1 MYYIM
6 PFVESKNNGRPIY
19 QISKNEQIK
28 PSNKKN
34 EKTIKE
40 VNKILI
46 KHKLFTPFDFPNH

>member
-1 MYYIM
+1 M
-6 PFVESKNNGRPIY
+6 PFVESKTNRRPIY

-28 PSNKKN
+28 PNSKKN